1 MKLFSF
7 APPVFCLLLLGALFV
22 SSPAAAQGP
31 PTPTLPAFL
40 PEMIQGPDLL
50 LYAGTSGQVDS
61 SALSL
66 AGIVIMT
73 LPDMSQVDSIHVRL
87 GTSSGGNELFGQ
99 AFSPHAAT
107 RPGPHQAYRR
117 VGSRC
122 ILRIGLF
129 SLLDLGA
136 PLLYLEVKTE
146 DGNGVLSAAASHS
159 FSL

>member
-1 MKLFSF
+1 MKLFSAGF
-7 APPVFCLLLLGALFV
+7 PVPLLLLLCALFAP
-22 SSPAAAQGP
+22 SPATAQGP
-31 PTPTLPAFL
+31 PTPTLLAFL

-50 LYAGTSGQVDS
+50 LYAGTSGQADS

-73 LPDMSQVDSIHVRL
+73 LADMSQVDSIHVRL
-87 GTSSGGNELFGQ
+87 GTSSGGNELFEQ

-107 RPGPHQAYRR
+107 QPGPHQAYRR

-136 PLLYLEVKTE
+136 PLLYLEVQTE
-146 DGNGVLSAAASHS
+146 DGTGALSAVASHS